1 MKATFAFL
9 QQTINK
15 ILNEIDDSTFLHRQ
29 PKSTLS
35 KSLSVWEDNLEREEK
50 KEKRKKNRFTIHYYY
65 HRCLWQTNDQKLVGG
80 RIMNL
85 VFYECVRVGRFAMKD
100 VERDTDWDKETGAP
114 LILRLYWI
122 AIVYYEN
129 FYGLKKLS
137 FAILNDIDFPG

>member
-85 VFYECVRVGRFAMKD
+85 VFLWMCASWPFCDEGCGKGH
-100 VERDTDWDKETGAP
+100 DWDKETGAR